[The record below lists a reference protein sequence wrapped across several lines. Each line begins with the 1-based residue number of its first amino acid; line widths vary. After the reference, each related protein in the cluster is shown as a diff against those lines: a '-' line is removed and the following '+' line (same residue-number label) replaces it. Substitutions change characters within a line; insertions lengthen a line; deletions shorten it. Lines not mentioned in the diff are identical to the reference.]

1 MSSRVEQVAIFVVMS
16 VLVTLF
22 TWIYLRSREKY
33 VQFWML
39 GWIAVFLHFTAQ
51 LAGTFGLLHWP
62 WLFFFRVST
71 IQLAGVCF
79 VLSVSNVF
87 ATPGR
92 RLLYLLTVGVPAVLC
107 TAMLNMPPVHPW
119 IFATLILF
127 STLVAIG
134 QSLIHYGS
142 RAAYFQVLLFTLL
155 PYTLWCAWRALD
167 EPRIAL
173 PCYLTSFYVTAAL
186 LYWRQ
191 HRRLTPGTVTT
202 TAAFLLWSAQFHLSN
217 ILESRH
223 LLSSEPNIF
232 FDMPKYFV
240 AVGMILTLYENETS
254 LAKKVA
260 QRYRTLFEENMAA
273 VYVST
278 LNGHLLECNS
288 AFQKMYGCSKEE
300 LLAMPANSLYL
311 EPDEYQQFLQR
322 LKEDGQVI
330 NHEYRQR
337 RKDGSQFWILERA
350 TIVTDSA
357 GRKVIEGTAI
367 DITERKH
374 AELALKQSEE
384 RFSTIFRH
392 SPVGCGIVS
401 TEGVF
406 LNVNDAL
413 VKMFGLPAE
422 QVVGRTGVDLGLWKS
437 QEERDNFYRRLRAEG
452 SIKNMEIEF
461 KDAAGNRHVCLY
473 YGTIVRIGEQEC
485 IFGMQLDLT
494 EQRALETKF
503 LQAQKM
509 EALGRLAGGVA
520 HDFNNLLGVICSYAE
535 LLESRLGNNE
545 TFKRYCEKIIETTQR
560 AGALTSQLLTFSR
573 KEIARPVPLRLNK
586 EVRDLA
592 SILSRL
598 IGEDIEMRLDLR
610 ATGTVTIDK
619 THFEQVLF
627 NLVVNA
633 RDAMPGGGELTVR
646 TENRYRAVLHSL
658 NGAEVSQ
665 YLSISI
671 TDTGVGMDE
680 ETCMRAFEPLFTTK
694 PAGRGTGL
702 GLATVYTIVQ
712 QCGGDINIKSRPN
725 HGTTVT
731 VLLPSGDEVDLP
743 KHCTVISQPVRGNG
757 HILLVEDE
765 TELRNASAEFL
776 TSLGYTVLCA
786 GSGPEALRLANQKE
800 NIDLVISDVV
810 MPRMNGREFTDCL
823 LQTRPNIKLLFISG
837 YADDVVLQAGISM
850 SGTPFLQKPFSLR
863 QLGSKVHELLSS

>member
-1 MSSRVEQVAIFVVMS
+1 MPPRFEQVAIFVVMS

-22 TWIYLRSREKY
+22 TWIYLRNREKS

-51 LAGTFGLLHWP
+51 LAGSFDLLHWP
-62 WLFFFRVST
+62 WLFFFRVAT

-79 VLSVSNVF
+79 VLSVSGVF
-87 ATPGR
+87 ATSGR
-92 RLLYLLTVGVPAVLC
+92 RLLYLLTVGVPAMLC

-119 IFATLILF
+119 IFTTLIIF
-127 STLVAIG
+127 STLVVIV

-142 RAAYFQVLLFTLL
+142 RNSHFQVLLVTLA
-155 PYTLWCAWRALD
+155 PYAAWAAWRAVD
-167 EPRIAL
+167 QPRVAL
-173 PCYLTSFYVTAAL
+173 PFYLTSLYVTAGL
-186 LYWRQ
+186 LYWRN
-191 HRRLTPGTVTT
+191 HRRFTPGAVTT
-202 TAAFLLWSAQFHLSN
+202 SVAFLVWGASFHLSN
-217 ILESRH
+217 VLQARH
-223 LLSSEPNIF
+223 LVPPDENILW
-232 FDMPKYFV
+232 DMPKYFV
-240 AVGMILTLYENETS
+240 AVGMILTLFENETA

-260 QRYRTLFEENMAA
+260 QRYQTLFEQNLAA
-273 VYVST
+273 VSVST
-278 LNGHLLECNS
+278 LDGHLLECNS
-288 AFQKMYGCSKEE
+288 AFQKMYGWQSQEE
-300 LLAMPANSLYL
+300 MLSTPARDLYI
-311 EPDEYQQFLQR
+311 EPAEYEQFLQR
-322 LKEDGQVI
+322 LKDQGQVV
-330 NHEYRQR
+330 NDECRQR
-337 RKDGSQFWILERA
+337 RKDGPQFWILERA
-350 TIVTDSA
+350 TIVTDSS

-367 DITERKH
+367 DITERKY
-374 AELALKQSEE
+374 AEIALRESEE

-406 LNVNDAL
+406 INVNDAL
-413 VKMFGLPAE
+413 LKMFGLPAE
-422 QVVGRTGVDLGLWKS
+422 QVVGRTGVDLGLWQS
-437 QEERDNFYRRLRAEG
+437 QEERDSFYRRLRAEG
-452 SIKNMEIEF
+452 SIRNMEIEF

-473 YGTIVRIGEQEC
+473 FGTLVRIGEQEC
-485 IFGMQLDLT
+485 IFGMQLDVT
-494 EQRALETKF
+494 EKRELESRF

-535 LLESRLGNNE
+535 LLESRLENNE
-545 TFKRYCEKIIETTQR
+545 TYQRYCNKIIETTQR

-573 KEIARPVPLRLNK
+573 KEIARPTPLKPDRAIR
-586 EVRDLA
+586 ELA
-592 SILSRL
+592 GILSRL
-598 IGEDIEMRLDLR
+598 IGEDIEMRLDLGS
-610 ATGTVTIDK
+610 TGTIVIDK

-633 RDAMPGGGELTVR
+633 RDAMPDGGELTIK
-646 TENRYRAVLHSL
+646 TENKYRAVLHNLS
-658 NGAEVSQ
+658 GADVSQ
-665 YLSISI
+665 YVSISI

-823 LQTRPNIKLLFISG
+823 LQ
-837 YADDVVLQAGISM
+837 
-850 SGTPFLQKPFSLR
+850 
-863 QLGSKVHELLSS
+863 